1 MEKMKKIERKT
12 GGNKA
17 KLPSYKKKKII
28 LIFYLFD
35 AAVTRV

>member
-1 MEKMKKIERKT
+1 MEKIKKNERKT

-17 KLPSYKKKKII
+17 KLQSFKKNII
-28 LIFYLFD
+28 LIFFLFD